1 MMNINAY
8 CIYEIHVM
16 QILFALCS
24 NTNLVLSSYLIQ
36 KHTWAFDGHTGS
48 GFIHCRISQTWK
60 TAILRGGVGTRP
72 FVYEGLNSFVACPT
86 TSRPYSLG
94 GVRGPT
100 TINCVR
106 DGWNIIEKKNTFV
119 LSILLK
125 ILIGNNLRL
134 WIFTLKW
141 KFNLYSE
148 VYINLPG
155 QVLPPHTPRYK
166 KNNKWVDILFSW

>member
-1 MMNINAY
+1 MVPMTFDGSITTYSTNYVLQCYTWASVHQYIYSVMMNINAY

-86 TSRPYSLG
+86 TSRPYSLC

-106 DGWNIIEKKNTFV
+106 DG
-119 LSILLK
+119 
-125 ILIGNNLRL
+125 
-134 WIFTLKW
+134 
-141 KFNLYSE
+141 
-148 VYINLPG
+148 
-155 QVLPPHTPRYK
+155 
-166 KNNKWVDILFSW
+166 